1 MKTNLIS
8 LVTLIITVS
17 ITTLNST
24 RTIAQTGKV
33 LTGISSLSKLELFQD
48 DQRELHANNP
58 EIDALIKK
66 LNITK
71 IEQAFPASRTES
83 LLNVYE
89 ITCQCDENDLLQE
102 VAKRNAYF
110 NQPEIVAEPE
120 VLYMPND
127 FSLAI
132 TNDYA
137 LNLINAQGAWDI
149 THGDSSIVIAITDA
163 NFHYGHEEL
172 VGKYNYVGANSSTDY
187 VHGTAVAITA
197 AGKTNNGS
205 GKSSIGF
212 NSSLELRAMNYNEV
226 LAASYAGAKII
237 NMSWSGGCYN
247 SSYYQ
252 QVVDEAHSNGTILVA
267 AAGNGGTCG
276 GANNFVYPASFN
288 HVISV
293 SSVGPYDNH
302 ERTIGNPATTH
313 QHNNLVD
320 ICAPG
325 YDVAL
330 STAPGVYLT
339 GNGSSFASPMVSG
352 TIALM
357 LAVNPCLTADE
368 VEYIL
373 KQTADNIDA
382 MNPAYIGKLGAG
394 RLNAGAAVQMA
405 ATYSTMPLAGQGFFD
420 CSTMEQGI
428 SLDMSTVSS
437 PYQITWNTGDT
448 SQILFNVTP
457 GNYSVVVRDSNG
469 CVGYFATTVDTLL
482 PISINADIFHVLC
495 KNDNSGAIE
504 IEVSGGHSNYS
515 YEWSTGATMQNIYDL
530 SVGSYN
536 VTVTDGK
543 GCQKTEMFDVN
554 EPNQLTATVSHQN
567 QLYLNSGSISVEVN
581 GGTLPYTYSWS
592 NGETTEDLEG
602 LNAGFYELL
611 ITDAN
616 GCLASA
622 NAIVEQVS
630 TTEGSIVN
638 HKEDNPN
645 QVFSGV
651 NFSSDRIFKKQNH
664 LGMED
669 NSQSSIE
676 IYPNPAV
683 NNAVIKLGNVSVVSI
698 QIHDMMG
705 KLIKDLPVNETM
717 KSIELTDM
725 ARGEY
730 LIRLTASNN
739 EVLVKKINFL

>member
-8 LVTLIITVS
+8 LVTLIFTITIS
-17 ITTLNST
+17 TLNST
-24 RTIAQTGKV
+24 TAQAQTGKV
-33 LTGISSLSKLELFQD
+33 LTGISNLSKLELFQD
-48 DQRELHANNP
+48 DQQELHAKNT
-58 EIDALIKK
+58 EIEVLIEQLNIKK
-66 LNITK
+66 
-71 IEQAFPASRTES
+71 IEKAFPASRSES

-89 ITCQCDENDLLQE
+89 ITCHCDENDLLQE
-102 VAKRNAYF
+102 IAKRNIFF
-110 NQPEIVAEPE
+110 NQPELAADPQ
-120 VLYMPND
+120 VLYTPND

-132 TNDYA
+132 ANDYA
-137 LNLINAQGAWDI
+137 LNLINAQGAWNI
-149 THGDSSIVIAITDA
+149 THGDSSITIAITDA

-172 VGKYNYVGANSSTDY
+172 VGKYNYVGANSSSDY

-212 NSSLELRAMNYNEV
+212 NSSLQLRAMNYNEV
-226 LAASYAGAKII
+226 LAASYAGAKVI
-237 NMSWSGGCYN
+237 NMSWAGGCYS

-252 QVVDEAHSNGTILVA
+252 QVIDEAYANGSILVA

-276 GANNFVYPASFN
+276 GSSNFVYPASFN

-368 VEYIL
+368 VEQIL
-373 KQTADNIDA
+373 KETAVNIDA
-382 MNPAYIGKLGAG
+382 MNPTYVGKLGAG

-405 ATYSTMPLAGQGFFD
+405 ATYSTMTLNGEGAFD
-420 CSTMEQGI
+420 CSNMEQSI
-428 SLDMSTVSS
+428 SLDMSTVAA
-437 PYQITWNTGDT
+437 PYQIVWNTGDT
-448 SQILFNVTP
+448 SQTLSNVSP

-482 PISINADIFHVLC
+482 PITIAADIYHALC
-495 KNDNSGAIE
+495 KGENSGGIE
-504 IEVSGGHSNYS
+504 IQVNGGHSNYS
-515 YEWSTGATMQNIYDL
+515 YLWNSGQTTQNIYAL
-530 SVGSYN
+530 TSGNYH

-543 GCQKTEMFDVN
+543 GCQKTEVFEVN
-554 EPNQLTATVSHQN
+554 EPSQLVTSVTHQN
-567 QLYLNSGSISVEVN
+567 QMYLNNGSISVNVS
-581 GGTLPYTYSWS
+581 GGTLPYAYSWS
-592 NGETTEDLEG
+592 NGQTSEDLNG
-602 LNAGFYELL
+602 LTAGFYELL
-611 ITDAN
+611 VTDAN

-622 NAIVEQVS
+622 NAVIQQTA
-630 TTEGSIVN
+630 TTENESTI
-638 HKEDNPN
+638 HKEDGQS
-645 QVFSGV
+645 QVLPIMS
-651 NFSSDRIFKKQNH
+651 FSSDKWVKKPNH
-664 LGMED
+664 LDLADVTET
-669 NSQSSIE
+669 SIE

-683 NNAVIKLGNVSVVSI
+683 DNAVINFGAASI
-698 QIHDMMG
+698 RSIHLYDMTG
-705 KLIKDLPVNETM
+705 KLIRVVSVNEMM
-717 KSIELTDM
+717 KSVELNGI

-730 LIRLTASNN
+730 VIHLITSSNTT
-739 EVLVKKINFL
+739 LVKKISFL